1 MQIKKLK
8 KVSLILPCKAL
19 AHKPSTL
26 ILSQEILTSVTLR
39 KKMHMKKKKK
49 GKLCTAVQSI
59 GPQTK
64 LYLLQR
70 PLKFL

>member
-1 MQIKKLK
+1 MQSIGSQTKYTDI
-8 KVSLILPCKAL
+8 VSRNINFCDTQKEN
-19 AHKPSTL
+19 AH
-26 ILSQEILTSVTLR
+26 E
-39 KKMHMKKKKK
+39 KKKK